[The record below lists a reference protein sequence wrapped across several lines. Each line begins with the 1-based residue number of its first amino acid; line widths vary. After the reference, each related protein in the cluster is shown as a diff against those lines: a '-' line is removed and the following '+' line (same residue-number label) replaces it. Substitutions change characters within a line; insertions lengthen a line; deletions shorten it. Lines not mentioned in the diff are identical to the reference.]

1 MFGNQTNTYIYR
13 RAIWSGGLPNDGGD
27 KGNKDTEKTHI
38 PLPNQSIEK
47 LTYHNLWSLW
57 Q

>member
-13 RAIWSGGLPNDGGD
+13 RAIWSAGLPNDGGD